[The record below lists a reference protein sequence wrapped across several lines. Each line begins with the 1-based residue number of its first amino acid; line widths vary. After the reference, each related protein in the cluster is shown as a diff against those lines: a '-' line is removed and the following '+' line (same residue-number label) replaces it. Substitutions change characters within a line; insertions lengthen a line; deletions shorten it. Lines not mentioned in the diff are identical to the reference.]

1 MLRQTHQNLLASTLS
16 SYLRFRSSASNC
28 SGLIIKLF
36 PKENASFFTT
46 YDTMVPKCENGIQ
59 SFIRT
64 MMINHKILRYSISWQ
79 TWQTHMWLG
88 CMTGEKIAKHIM
100 KHVTPVILY
109 QLHLQVL
116 WFEWDIN
123 HPTSVN
129 IPSINR
135 RVYDAIWITLV
146 GGWAY
151 PSEKWWSSSVG
162 TMTVPIYGKKS
173 SKPPTRTVELIY
185 LVLTC
190 SQIDLYWGWMCIE
203 VLNPLFHWQ
212 WTDGLHLEKT
222 TSCRYQGV
230 EYMFSPLVIQHSS
243 LVCSLVQITLW

>member
-64 MMINHKILRYSISWQ
+64 MMINHNILRYSIS
-79 TWQTHMWLG
+79 WQTHMWLG
-88 CMTGEKIAKHIM
+88 CMTGEKIAKHIR

-162 TMTVPIYGKKS
+162 TMTVPIYGKIKKIQTTNQNS
-173 SKPPTRTVELIY
+173 GLFLYIWYWPVPKLIF
-185 LVLTC
+185 
-190 SQIDLYWGWMCIE
+190 IE
-203 VLNPLFHWQ
+203 VGCAF
-212 WTDGLHLEKT
+212 K
-222 TSCRYQGV
+222 C
-230 EYMFSPLVIQHSS
+230 
-243 LVCSLVQITLW
+243 